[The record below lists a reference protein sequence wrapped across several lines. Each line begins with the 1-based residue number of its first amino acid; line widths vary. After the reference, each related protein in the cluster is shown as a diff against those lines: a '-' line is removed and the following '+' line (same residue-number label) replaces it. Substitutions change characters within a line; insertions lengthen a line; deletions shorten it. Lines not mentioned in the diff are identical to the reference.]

1 MHLNPTRRKVGF
13 ASDYSATALA
23 SVPTQGPAAGKECS
37 MELAIFLTIDVLAS
51 IALAAWL
58 GANTG
63 GGHSDWDR

>member
-1 MHLNPTRRKVGF
+1 MHLKPTRGKVGF
-13 ASDYSATALA
+13 ASDYSAPALA
-23 SVPTQGPAAGKECS
+23 SVPTQGPVAGKECN
-37 MELAIFLTIDVLAS
+37 MELALFLAVDVLAS

>member
-1 MHLNPTRRKVGF
+1 MRLVAARGRVGF
-13 ASDYSATALA
+13 ASDYSASALA
-23 SVPTQGPAAGKECS
+23 SVPTQGPVAGKECN
-37 MELAIFLTIDVLAS
+37 MELALFLTVDVLAS

>member
-1 MHLNPTRRKVGF
+1 
-13 ASDYSATALA
+13 
-23 SVPTQGPAAGKECS
+23 

-63 GGHSDWDR
+63 SGHSDWDRE